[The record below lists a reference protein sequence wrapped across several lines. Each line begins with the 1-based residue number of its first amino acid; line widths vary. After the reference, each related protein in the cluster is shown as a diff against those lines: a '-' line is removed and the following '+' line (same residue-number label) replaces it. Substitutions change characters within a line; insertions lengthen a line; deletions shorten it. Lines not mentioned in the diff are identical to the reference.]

1 MASRATLVPRSN
13 RSSGFSLAELLI
25 VLFIMAVVSAYA
37 LPKLLGSSRLIVSAG
52 IPREILTY
60 MRLARQEAMSQEVV
74 FTCRYN
80 DTAKTITIINHKE
93 KGITYDPATDSM
105 VKLPGNTATSAN
117 EVADVIVEQIPLAR
131 TGIFTTDIIHGRV
144 DGKADTTPLD
154 DGSLMLTIPAS
165 KEIVIAFQPN
175 GSVVSSLNSPINR
188 TLWLYNKQIKKQS
201 GFAISVLGTTGRVKL
216 WRYDSNVDKYAE

>member
-1 MASRATLVPRSN
+1 MASRTTLVPRSN

-37 LPKLLGSSRLIVSAG
+37 LPKFLGSSRLVVAKG
-52 IPREILTY
+52 MPREILTY

-74 FTCRYN
+74 FTCRYD

-93 KGITYDPATDSM
+93 KGITYDPTTDTM

-117 EVADVIVEQIPLAR
+117 EVPDVVVETIPLAR
-131 TGIFTTDIIHGRV
+131 MEVMKGGITYGRV

-154 DGSLMLTIPAS
+154 DGSLMLTMPAS
-165 KEIVIAFQPN
+165 KQIVFAFQTN
-175 GSVVSSLNSPINR
+175 GSVVNALNSPINR
-188 TLWLYNKQIKKQS
+188 TLWLYNKDIKKQS